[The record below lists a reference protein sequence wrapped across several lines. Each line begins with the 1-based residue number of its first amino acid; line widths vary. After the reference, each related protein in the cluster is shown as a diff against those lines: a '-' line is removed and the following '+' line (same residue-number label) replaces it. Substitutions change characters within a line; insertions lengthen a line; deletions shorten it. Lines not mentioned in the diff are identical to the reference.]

1 MLRIRVWGEQSRE
14 SDYGWSN
21 RMANALA
28 GVVLDHNSPVPL
40 YYQAARVLEQ
50 AIEAGRLPRGSKL
63 ESELDLAEQLG
74 ISRPTMRA
82 AMKQLVDKGLLIRRR
97 GIGTIVAPKPVRR
110 AVTLTSLYDDLKD
123 AGRKP
128 KTRVLTLE
136 GAPCPP
142 EIAEH
147 LGLEPG
153 ATVLRFDRLRAAK
166 SGAYA
171 PIALMHNV
179 VPGGLLEIEKEDL
192 ERTGLYELF
201 RKSGISPHIATQ
213 QIRARKADSEEAELL
228 EIGPGDPLLTMVRIA
243 YDTNGNPIEYG
254 YHRYPAE
261 SYSFELMLVEV

>member
-1 MLRIRVWGEQSRE
+1 
-14 SDYGWSN
+14 
-21 RMANALA
+21 MANALA

-40 YYQAARVLEQ
+40 YYQAARALEQ

-82 AMKQLVDKGLLIRRR
+82 AIKQLVDKGMLVRRR

-110 AVTLTSLYDDLKD
+110 VVALTSLYDDLKE
-123 AGRKP
+123 AGREP
-128 KTRVLTLE
+128 RTRVLALE
-136 GAPCPP
+136 EIPCPP

-153 ATVLRFDRLRAAK
+153 VPVLHFDRLRVAH
-166 SGAYA
+166 SVDPY

-179 VPGGLLEIEKEDL
+179 VPADLLEITEDDL

-201 RKSGISPHIATQ
+201 RKNGMLPHIATQ
-213 QIRARKADSEEAELL
+213 RIGARKAADEEAEFL
-228 EIGPGDPLLTMVRIA
+228 EIEPGDPVLTMVRVA
-243 YDTNGNPIEYG
+243 YDTDGRPIEYG
-254 YHRYPAE
+254 CHRYPAE
-261 SYSFELMLVEV
+261 SYWFEMMLVQA